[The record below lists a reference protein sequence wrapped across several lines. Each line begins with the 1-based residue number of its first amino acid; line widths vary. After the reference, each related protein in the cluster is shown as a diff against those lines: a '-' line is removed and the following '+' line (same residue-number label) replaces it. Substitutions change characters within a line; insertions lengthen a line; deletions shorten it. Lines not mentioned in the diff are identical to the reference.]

1 VNLKGTTMSD
11 SEALVRAAVGAAPE
25 EPREAGRAWHLP
37 GDFLF
42 HKAAVFAAFL
52 AAAALFATVIAI
64 AYDSWP
70 SIQTFGIWRFL
81 ESSEWN
87 PVTQTFGAFP
97 FIVGTL
103 VSSAIA
109 MILAV
114 PVSFAIA
121 VFIAEIAP
129 SWIKRPVAGAI
140 ELLAAIPSIVYGLWG
155 LLVFAPVFATMEPW
169 INRNL
174 GAIPG
179 IGLLF
184 QGPPMGIGMLTAGII
199 LAIMVLPYISSIMR
213 DVFLVVPSSLRESAY
228 ALGSTTWEVAWDII
242 LPYTRTAVAGGIF
255 LGLGRALGETMAVT
269 FVIGNSNV
277 LSSSLLMPSA
287 TIPSVLANEFTEAT
301 TKLYLSS
308 LIYLGLIL
316 IAVTLVV
323 RFLAVLLIRHLGRR
337 EGVAS

>member
-1 VNLKGTTMSD
+1 MNGSDIAVRVDMRHMS
-11 SEALVRAAVGAAPE
+11 E
-25 EPREAGRAWHLP
+25 EPKLAGRPSRLP

-52 AAAALFATVIAI
+52 AAVALFATVIAI
-64 AYDSWP
+64 TYDSWT

-81 ESSEWN
+81 KSSEWN

-97 FIVGTL
+97 FIIGTL

-109 MILAV
+109 MVLAV
-114 PVSFAIA
+114 PVSFGIA
-121 VFIAEIAP
+121 VFIAEVAP
-129 SWIKRPVAGAI
+129 VWIKRPIAGAI

-155 LLVFAPVFATMEPW
+155 LLVFAPVFAGIEPW
-169 INRNL
+169 IDQEL

-184 QGPPMGIGMLTAGII
+184 QGPPMGIGMLTAGIV

-213 DVFLVVPSSLRESAY
+213 DVFMVVPSSLRESAY
-228 ALGSTTWEVAWDII
+228 AMGATTWEVAWDII
-242 LPYTRTAVAGGIF
+242 LPYTRSAVIGGIF

-277 LSSSLLMPSA
+277 LSPSLLMPSV

-301 TKLYLSS
+301 TELYRSS

-316 IAVTLVV
+316 IAVTLAV
-323 RFLAVLLIRHLGRR
+323 RFLAVLLIRRLGRR
-337 EGVAS
+337 EGASG

>member
-1 VNLKGTTMSD
+1 MNGPDV
-11 SEALVRAAVGAAPE
+11 AVQVGMRPSSE
-25 EPREAGRAWHLP
+25 EPKSVGGPWSLP
-37 GDFLF
+37 ADFLF
-42 HKAAVFAAFL
+42 HKAAAFAAFL

-64 AYDSWP
+64 TYDSWT

-81 ESSEWN
+81 RSSQWN

-109 MILAV
+109 MVLSV
-114 PVSFAIA
+114 PFSFGIA

-129 SWIKRPVAGAI
+129 SWIKGPVAWAI

-155 LLVFAPVFATMEPW
+155 LVVFAPVFAEIEPW
-169 INRNL
+169 ISHSL

-179 IGLLF
+179 IGRLF
-184 QGPPMGIGMLTAGII
+184 QGPPMGIGMLTAGIV
-199 LAIMVLPYISSIMR
+199 LAIMILPYISSIMR

-228 ALGSTTWEVAWDII
+228 AMGATTWEVAWHII
-242 LPYTRTAVAGGIF
+242 LPYTRSAVIGGIF

-277 LSSSLLMPSA
+277 LSPSLLMPGA

-316 IAVTLVV
+316 IAVTLAV
-323 RFLAVLLIRHLGRR
+323 RLLAVLLMRRLGRR
-337 EGVAS
+337 EGAAA

>member
-1 VNLKGTTMSD
+1 MNGSD
-11 SEALVRAAVGAAPE
+11 VAVRTDLRPAPE
-25 EPREAGRAWHLP
+25 EPKSVRRSWHLS

-42 HKAAVFAAFL
+42 HKAAVFAAVL

-64 AYDSWP
+64 TYDSWTA
-70 SIQTFGIWRFL
+70 IQTFGVWGFL
-81 ESSEWN
+81 KSSEWN
-87 PVTQTFGAFP
+87 PVTQSFGAFP

-109 MILAV
+109 MVLGV
-114 PVSFAIA
+114 PVSFGIA
-121 VFIAEIAP
+121 VFIAEVAP
-129 SWIKRPVAGAI
+129 TWIKRPVAAAI

-155 LLVFAPVFATMEPW
+155 LVVFAPVFSGIEPW
-169 INRNL
+169 ISRSF

-179 IGLLF
+179 IGRLF
-184 QGPPMGIGMLTAGII
+184 QGPPMGIGMLTAGIV

-228 ALGSTTWEVAWDII
+228 AMGATTWEVAWQIV
-242 LPYTRTAVAGGIF
+242 LPYTRSAVVGGIF

-277 LSSSLLMPSA
+277 LSSSLLMPGV

-301 TKLYLSS
+301 TALYRSS

-316 IAVTLVV
+316 IAVTLTV
-323 RFLAVLLIRHLGRR
+323 RFLAVLLMRRLGRK
-337 EGVAS
+337 EGAPA

>member
-1 VNLKGTTMSD
+1 MNGSD
-11 SEALVRAAVGAAPE
+11 AVVRTDMRPVSE
-25 EPREAGRAWHLP
+25 EPKTAGRFWHLP
-37 GDFLF
+37 VGFLF
-42 HKAAVFAAFL
+42 HKVAVFAAFL

-64 AYDSWP
+64 THDSWTA
-70 SIQTFGIWRFL
+70 IQAFGIWGFL
-81 ESSEWN
+81 KSSEWN

-109 MILAV
+109 MILAL
-114 PVSFAIA
+114 PISFGVA
-121 VFIAEIAP
+121 VFVAEVAP
-129 SWIKRPVAGAI
+129 VWIKRPVAAAI

-155 LLVFAPVFATMEPW
+155 LLVFAPVFANIEPW
-169 INRNL
+169 ISQYL

-179 IGLLF
+179 IGVLF
-184 QGPPMGIGMLTAGII
+184 EGPPMGIGMLTAGIV
-199 LAIMVLPYISSIMR
+199 LAIMVLPYTSSIMR

-228 ALGSTTWEVAWDII
+228 AMGATTWEVAWNIM
-242 LPYTRTAVAGGIF
+242 LPYTRSAVVGGIF

-269 FVIGNSNV
+269 FVIGNSNM

-316 IAVTLVV
+316 IAITLAV
-323 RFLAVLLIRHLGRR
+323 RILAVLLMRR
-337 EGVAS
+337 LARQGGVSA

>member
-1 VNLKGTTMSD
+1 MN
-11 SEALVRAAVGAAPE
+11 GADV
-25 EPREAGRAWHLP
+25 AGRVTTRPIPEKPKLFGRRWRLP

-42 HKAAVFAAFL
+42 HQAAVL
-52 AAAALFATVIAI
+52 AALLATAALFATVAAI
-64 AYDSWP
+64 TYDSLP
-70 SIQTFGIWRFL
+70 AIHTFGVWRFL
-81 ESSEWN
+81 KSSEWD
-87 PVTQTFGAFP
+87 PVTQNFGAFS

-103 VSSAIA
+103 TCSAIA

-114 PVSFAIA
+114 PLSFGIA
-121 VFIAEIAP
+121 VFITEIAP
-129 SWIKRPVAGAI
+129 SWMKRPIAGAI

-155 LLVFAPVFATMEPW
+155 LLVFAPAFAATVEPW

-184 QGPPMGIGMLTAGII
+184 QGPPIGIGLLTAGIV
-199 LAIMVLPYISSIMR
+199 LAIMVVPYISSIMR
-213 DVFLVVPSSLRESAY
+213 DVFMAVPSSLRESAY
-228 ALGSTTWEVAWDII
+228 AMGASTWEVAWDII
-242 LPYTRTAVAGGIF
+242 LPYTRTAVIGGIF

-277 LSSSLLMPSA
+277 LSPSLLMPSA

-301 TKLYLSS
+301 TPLYLSS

-323 RFLAVLLIRHLGRR
+323 RFLAVLLIRRLGRR
-337 EGVAS
+337 EGARA

>member
-1 VNLKGTTMSD
+1 MNGSDVAVRVDTRHMS
-11 SEALVRAAVGAAPE
+11 E
-25 EPREAGRAWHLP
+25 EPKLAGRPSRLP

-64 AYDSWP
+64 TYDSWT

-81 ESSEWN
+81 TSSEWN

-97 FIVGTL
+97 FIIGTL
-103 VSSAIA
+103 VSSTIA

-114 PVSFAIA
+114 PVSFGIA
-121 VFIAEIAP
+121 VFIAEVAP
-129 SWIKRPVAGAI
+129 VWIKRPIAGAI
-140 ELLAAIPSIVYGLWG
+140 ELLAGIPSIVYGLWG
-155 LLVFAPVFATMEPW
+155 LLVFAPVFAGIEPW
-169 INRNL
+169 IDQDL

-184 QGPPMGIGMLTAGII
+184 QGPPMGIGMLTAGVV

-213 DVFLVVPSSLRESAY
+213 DVFMVVPSSLRESAY
-228 ALGSTTWEVAWDII
+228 ALGATTWEVAWDII
-242 LPYTRTAVAGGIF
+242 LPYTRSAVIGGIF

-277 LSSSLLMPSA
+277 LSPSLLMPSV

-301 TKLYLSS
+301 TELYRSS
-308 LIYLGLIL
+308 LTYLGLIL
-316 IAVTLVV
+316 IAVTLAV
-323 RFLAVLLIRHLGRR
+323 RFLAVLLVRRLGRR
-337 EGVAS
+337 EGAST

>member
-1 VNLKGTTMSD
+1 VNGSD
-11 SEALVRAAVGAAPE
+11 AVVRTEVSEERKL
-25 EPREAGRAWHLP
+25 AGRLWHLP
-37 GDFLF
+37 ADFLF
-42 HKAAVFAAFL
+42 HMAAALAAAL

-64 AYDSWP
+64 AYDSRTA
-70 SIQTFGIWRFL
+70 IHVFGVWRFL
-81 ESSEWN
+81 ESSQWN
-87 PVTQTFGAFP
+87 PVTQSFGAFP
-97 FIVGTL
+97 FIIDTL
-103 VSSAIA
+103 IGSAIA

-114 PVSFAIA
+114 PISFGVA

-155 LLVFAPVFATMEPW
+155 LVVFAPVFANIEPW
-169 INRNL
+169 ISQYL

-179 IGLLF
+179 IGMLF

-228 ALGSTTWEVAWDII
+228 AMGATTWEVAWNIV
-242 LPYTRTAVAGGIF
+242 LPYTRSAVIGGIF

-269 FVIGNSNV
+269 FVIGNSNQ
-277 LSSSLLMPSA
+277 LSASLLMPGA

-316 IAVTLVV
+316 IAVTLTV
-323 RFLAVLLIRHLGRR
+323 RILAVLLMRR
-337 EGVAS
+337 LDRGEGAGA

>member
-1 VNLKGTTMSD
+1 MNGSSSAIT
-11 SEALVRAAVGAAPE
+11 VGSGPASQ
-25 EPREAGRAWHLP
+25 EPKVAGRQWRLP
-37 GDFLF
+37 VDFLF
-42 HKAAVFAAFL
+42 HQLTVFAAFL

-64 AYDSWP
+64 AYDSRI
-70 SIQTFGIWRFL
+70 SIRAFGLWRFL
-81 ESSEWN
+81 ISSEWN

-114 PVSFAIA
+114 PVSFGVA

-129 SWIKRPVAGAI
+129 GWIKRPVAGAI

-155 LLVFAPVFATMEPW
+155 LLVFAPVFSQIEPW
-169 INRNL
+169 ISQYL

-184 QGPPMGIGMLTAGII
+184 QGPPVGIGMLTAGIV
-199 LAIMVLPYISSIMR
+199 LAIMILPYISSIMR
-213 DVFLVVPSSLRESAY
+213 DVFIAVPPALRESAY
-228 ALGSTTWEVAWDII
+228 AMGATTWEVAWNIV
-242 LPYTRTAVAGGIF
+242 LPYTRSAVIGGVF

-269 FVIGNSNV
+269 FVIGNSNA
-277 LSSSLLMPSA
+277 LSASLLMPGA

-301 TKLYLSS
+301 TPLYLSS
-308 LIYLGLIL
+308 LIYLGLLL

-323 RFLAVLLIRHLGRR
+323 QVLAVLLVRRLGRR
-337 EGVAS
+337 EGTAT

>member
-1 VNLKGTTMSD
+1 MSSSD
-11 SEALVRAAVGAAPE
+11 AAARIDIGSAPAN
-25 EPREAGRAWHLP
+25 PNVTGRSWRLS

-42 HKAAVFAAFL
+42 HTAAQVAAFL
-52 AAAALFATVIAI
+52 AVAALFATVIAI
-64 AYDSWP
+64 TSDSWL
-70 SIQTFGIWRFL
+70 SIKTFGVWRFL
-81 ESSEWN
+81 KSSEWN

-97 FIVGTL
+97 FIIGTL

-114 PVSFAIA
+114 PISFGTA
-121 VFIAEIAP
+121 VFISEIAP
-129 SWIKRPVAGAI
+129 SWLRGPVAGAI

-155 LLVFAPVFATMEPW
+155 LIVFAPIFAQIEPW
-169 INRNL
+169 ISQIF

-184 QGPPMGIGMLTAGII
+184 QGPPMGIGMLTAGIV
-199 LAIMVLPYISSIMR
+199 LAIMILPYISSIMR
-213 DVFLVVPSSLRESAY
+213 DVFMAVPASLRESAY
-228 ALGSTTWEVAWDII
+228 AMGSTTWEVAWNIM
-242 LPYTRTAVAGGIF
+242 LPYTRRAVIGGMF

-269 FVIGNSNV
+269 FVIGNSNMI
-277 LSSSLLMPSA
+277 SSSLLMPEA

-301 TKLYLSS
+301 TKLYISS

-323 RFLAVLLIRHLGRR
+323 RFLAVLLIRSLGRR
-337 EGVAS
+337 EGAST

>member
-1 VNLKGTTMSD
+1 MNGSD
-11 SEALVRAAVGAAPE
+11 VAVGADLRPMSE
-25 EPREAGRAWHLP
+25 EPKSAGRSWYLP

-64 AYDSWP
+64 AYDSRT
-70 SIQTFGIWRFL
+70 SIQAFGVWGFL
-81 ESSEWN
+81 TSSQWN

-109 MILAV
+109 MIVAV
-114 PVSFAIA
+114 PISFGIA

-129 SWIKRPVAGAI
+129 VWIKRPVAGAI

-155 LLVFAPVFATMEPW
+155 LLVFAPVFAEIEPW
-169 INRNL
+169 INQYL

-179 IGLLF
+179 VGLLF
-184 QGPPMGIGMLTAGII
+184 QGPPMGIGMLTAGIV
-199 LAIMVLPYISSIMR
+199 LAIMVLPYTSSIMR

-228 ALGSTTWEVAWDII
+228 AMGATTWEVAWDII
-242 LPYTRTAVAGGIF
+242 LPYTRSAVIGGIF

-287 TIPSVLANEFTEAT
+287 TIPSVIANEFTEAT
-301 TKLYLSS
+301 TQLYLSS

-316 IAVTLVV
+316 IVVTLVV
-323 RFLAVLLIRHLGRR
+323 RFLAVLLIRRLGRR
-337 EGVAS
+337 EGATT

>member
-1 VNLKGTTMSD
+1 ML
-11 SEALVRAAVGAAPE
+11 
-25 EPREAGRAWHLP
+25 
-37 GDFLF
+37 
-42 HKAAVFAAFL
+42 AAFL
-52 AAAALFATVIAI
+52 VSAALFATVIAI
-64 AYDSWP
+64 TVDSWT
-70 SIQTFGIWRFL
+70 SIQAFGIWKFIT
-81 ESSEWN
+81 SSEWN

-103 VSSAIA
+103 VSSTIA
-109 MILAV
+109 MVLAV
-114 PVSFAIA
+114 PISFGVA

-155 LLVFAPVFATMEPW
+155 LLVFAPVFAGIEPW
-169 INRNL
+169 INRYL

-184 QGPPMGIGMLTAGII
+184 RGPPMGIGMLTAGIV

-213 DVFLVVPSSLRESAY
+213 DVFLVVPSSLRESTY
-228 ALGSTTWEVAWDII
+228 AMGATTWEVAWYVI
-242 LPYTRTAVAGGIF
+242 LPYTRSAVIGGIF

-269 FVIGNSNV
+269 FVIGNSNT
-277 LSSSLLMPSA
+277 LSSSLLMPGA
-287 TIPSVLANEFTEAT
+287 TIPSILANEFTEAT
-301 TKLYLSS
+301 TKLYTSS

-323 RFLAVLLIRHLGRR
+323 RILAVLLIRRLARG
-337 EGVAS
+337 EGAAA

>member
-1 VNLKGTTMSD
+1 MNGSD
-11 SEALVRAAVGAAPE
+11 VVVQSGMRPASD
-25 EPREAGRAWHLP
+25 EPRSAGRRWHLS

-64 AYDSWP
+64 AYDSRTA
-70 SIQTFGIWRFL
+70 IEAFGIWQFL
-81 ESSEWN
+81 KSSEWN

-97 FIVGTL
+97 FIIGTL
-103 VSSAIA
+103 VSSTIA
-109 MILAV
+109 MVLAV
-114 PVSFAIA
+114 PVSFGVA

-129 SWIKRPVAGAI
+129 SWIKKPVAAAI

-155 LLVFAPVFATMEPW
+155 LVVFAPAFANLEPW
-169 INRNL
+169 ISDHI

-179 IGLLF
+179 IGFLF
-184 QGPPMGIGMLTAGII
+184 QGPPMGIGMLTAGIV

-228 ALGSTTWEVAWDII
+228 AMGATTWEVAWQII
-242 LPYTRTAVAGGIF
+242 LPYTRSAVIGGIF

-269 FVIGNSNV
+269 FVIGNSNM
-277 LSSSLLMPSA
+277 LSSSLLMPGV

-301 TKLYLSS
+301 TTLYRSS

-316 IAVTLVV
+316 IAVTLTV
-323 RFLAVLLIRHLGRR
+323 RFLAVLLMRRLGRR
-337 EGVAS
+337 EGAAA